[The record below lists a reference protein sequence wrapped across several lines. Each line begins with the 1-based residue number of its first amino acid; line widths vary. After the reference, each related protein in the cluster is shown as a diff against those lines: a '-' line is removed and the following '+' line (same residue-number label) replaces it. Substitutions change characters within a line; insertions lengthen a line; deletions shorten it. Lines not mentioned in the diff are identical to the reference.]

1 MLPPWWVILRSCIIF
16 ISWCYFST
24 YLKIKIAIVMLI
36 FSLFYC
42 CSPFL
47 IRDRELKRREEEN
60 WNAGT
65 TSLSALFFSS
75 WNSAVNLATGGG
87 GGGGSSSSGG
97 SSSKDKKQQQR
108 SDNSRH
114 ERQGSVSPTA
124 SMPATPSVV
133 PLPQN
138 KSGKKQVSKKPG
150 HHQN

>member
-1 MLPPWWVILRSCIIF
+1 MRSTVVALSNRNCSCNVE
-16 ISWCYFST
+16 ISQ
-24 YLKIKIAIVMLI
+24 
-36 FSLFYC
+36 FYS

-87 GGGGSSSSGG
+87 GGGGGSSSSGG

-108 SDNSRH
+108 ADNSRH

-124 SMPATPSVV
+124 SMPATPSAV
-133 PLPQN
+133 PLPQK

-150 HHQN
+150 HHQS

>member
-1 MLPPWWVILRSCIIF
+1 MRHTTWRLHYFHDVILVLEDKDCFCNVGI
-16 ISWCYFST
+16 
-24 YLKIKIAIVMLI
+24 
-36 FSLFYC
+36 SLFYS

-124 SMPATPSVV
+124 SMPATPSAV

-138 KSGKKQVSKKPG
+138 KSGKKQVSKKPWSKLVLE
-150 HHQN
+150 NV